1 MRKTTWFLGRLG
13 LRGASRHQR
22 NDTFIVGR
30 KIIGPGSD
38 LPKVRKLLLGPH
50 SWLVDG
56 ERVATHRVS
65 RHHDPVVWRPE
76 EQIVSVPRPLR
87 VRAAVVRDLPLLA
100 TVWERPHIRCRCL
113 AAGRSAP
120 NFLASWCPNE
130 KRLLFSNRRGNP
142 YSENKVLQ
150 KRLWPILDALSIP
163 RCGMHA
169 FRHGH
174 GSLMHS
180 SGVSLKVAQMQLR
193 HADASTTSR
202 YYLHVLGSEQR
213 DAAEKV
219 ARILCPDVAKAE
231 RKSVHCQLV
240 AW

>member
-1 MRKTTWFLGRLG
+1 MHMPPFGARINVNLHGIEFERAAFTGFGRSLGWFLRRADKPLVL
-13 LRGASRHQR
+13 LR
-22 NDTFIVGR
+22 
-30 KIIGPGSD
+30 
-38 LPKVRKLLLGPH
+38 
-50 SWLVDG
+50 
-56 ERVATHRVS
+56 
-65 RHHDPVVWRPE
+65 
-76 EQIVSVPRPLR
+76 
-87 VRAAVVRDLPLLA
+87 
-100 TVWERPHIRCRCL
+100 
-113 AAGRSAP
+113 
-120 NFLASWCPNE
+120 E

-142 YSENKVLQ
+142 YSENKVVQ

-180 SGVSLKVAQMQLR
+180 SGASLKVAEAQLR

-219 ARILCPDVAKAE
+219 ARILCPDVAKPE
-231 RKSVHCQLV
+231 RKSVHV
-240 AW
+240 N